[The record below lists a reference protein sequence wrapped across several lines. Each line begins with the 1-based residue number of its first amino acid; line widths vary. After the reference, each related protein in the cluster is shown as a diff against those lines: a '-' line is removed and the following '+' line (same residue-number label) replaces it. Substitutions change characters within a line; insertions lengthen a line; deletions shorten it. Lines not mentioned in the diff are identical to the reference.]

1 MRLRLGELRVAL
13 GITLWLVD
21 FLDIDFLVCKLLLFL
36 TSVVLLKDLRS
47 ILEIVG
53 ILTYSVE

>member
-1 MRLRLGELRVAL
+1 LRVAL